1 MILIIV
7 IIFIIITVIISLYF
21 FFLVDSKE
29 KVIVHF
35 NYENKQYDILVSDKY
50 LDIVEYDVIYCI
62 KAPCD
67 PIKRDSFRVKN
78 NKTYKKILYEL
89 LADNNEITINYNK
102 DDSYNYEELLEIVK
116 EDNKN

>member
-1 MILIIV
+1 MKKKIV
-7 IIFIIITVIISLYF
+7 IIFIILFVIIALYF
-21 FFLVDSKE
+21 LFLGNNEE
-29 KVIVHF
+29 KRIVHF

-62 KAPCD
+62 KAPCN

-78 NKTYKKILYEL
+78 NKTYKKVLYEL
-89 LADNNEITINYNK
+89 LEDNAEITIYYNK
-102 DDSYNYEELLEIVK
+102 DDSYNYEKLLEIVK

>member
-1 MILIIV
+1 MKKRIV
-7 IIFIIITVIISLYF
+7 IIFAILLVIIALYF
-21 FFLVDSKE
+21 LFFENSKE
-29 KVIVHF
+29 KGIVHF

-67 PIKRDSFRVKN
+67 PIKGDSFRVKN
-78 NKTYKKILYEL
+78 NKTYKKILYDL
-89 LADNNEITINYNK
+89 LEDNTEITINYNE
-102 DDSYNYEELLEIVK
+102 DDSYNYEKLLEIVK